1 MCRLQCSLCVDNFL
15 GTPTDGHQCYRQMT
29 VEREHCFDPVTQMN
43 CNPTRDPNPL
53 GRHRTVLFAVQ
64 PKYLNVDIRIILDV
78 TRGGKQ
84 ERPRILV
91 SGVNAPLPPEAKKI
105 WKI

>member
-1 MCRLQCSLCVDNFL
+1 MYIVQCSLCVDNFL
-15 GTPTDGHQCYRQMT
+15 GTPTSGHQCYRQMT

-53 GRHRTVLFAVQ
+53 GLYRTVFFAVQ

-78 TRGGKQ
+78 STGSTSS
-84 ERPRILV
+84 PCCTVILCNV
-91 SGVNAPLPPEAKKI
+91 M
-105 WKI
+105 